1 VLRIFFKIKNAKL
14 FTMVLSF
21 GELLIRFSPD
31 TNRQWLTNN
40 SIDVYSGGSSFV
52 IADALSTWRV
62 PVCFCTALPGNF
74 LSEQIVRN
82 IHLHNIDTSTII
94 YNGNKIGTYYL
105 MPDDNNNGK
114 IIYDR
119 THSSFYDLQPGM
131 INWDSVL
138 NGIRW
143 FHFSA
148 ISVALNENVAAVCKE
163 ALEACTK
170 KSITVSVDLNY
181 LPLLWKYGKEP
192 IDVMSELLQYCDII
206 MSDIWSEEI
215 MLKIPLPEMD
225 AYTKENCT
233 ALSRKVSEEI
243 MKRFPRC
250 KIIAN
255 SFSFNDAKAEHYAT
269 ILSNNNFYVSASY
282 KTNSP
287 VDRSGMNDCFIA
299 GVIYGIYN
307 HLPFQQVIN
316 FANAA
321 SFQKLFIKGN
331 TTDKTTEE
339 IKSFILHYVH

>member
-1 VLRIFFKIKNAKL
+1 MI
-14 FTMVLSF
+14 LSF

-31 TNRQWLTNN
+31 SNGQWLTNN
-40 SIDVYSGGSSFV
+40 IINVYPAGSSFV

-62 PVCFCTALPGNF
+62 PVCYCTVLPDNF
-74 LSEQIVRN
+74 LSKQVVKKIN
-82 IHLHNIDTSTII
+82 LHNVDTSTII
-94 YNGNKIGTYYL
+94 YTGDKIGTYFL
-105 MPDDNNNGK
+105 TSDESNNDK

-119 THSSFYDLQPGM
+119 DHSSFYDLQPGM
-131 INWDSVL
+131 INWDNAL

-163 ALEACTK
+163 ALEACAK
-170 KSITVSVDLNY
+170 KSITVSVDLSY

-192 IDVMSELLQYCDII
+192 IDVMTELLQYCNII
-206 MSDIWSEEI
+206 MSDIRSEEI
-215 MLKIPLPEMD
+215 ILKIPLPEMNS
-225 AYTKENCT
+225 YTKEDYV
-233 ALSRKVSEEI
+233 AQSRKVSEEI
-243 MKRFPRC
+243 MSRFPSC

-269 ILSNNNFYVSASY
+269 ILSNTNFYASASY
-282 KTNSP
+282 TTTSP
-287 VDRSGMNDCFIA
+287 VDASGTNDCFVA

-321 SFQKLFIKGN
+321 GFQKLFIKGN

-339 IKSFILHYVH
+339 IKSFILHYAH